1 MTIAQ
6 KRIIHRFVQP
16 ISKYEEGGEYFYQ
29 VIPTDTQVFA
39 QYPEGRREVEL
50 YFVIGD
56 GKHTYVEL
64 REGLGTLDYAKEY
77 PIISTDELKGLLKS
91 STDPEIIYGTDA
103 DGNQYCYPLADVR
116 SISLLLTNIEIDP
129 TRWVL
134 RQFEESDFKY
144 EYVYEYADI
153 NDRMI
158 PYVTFDE
165 REASSGVLSPVC
177 RSENGELILYS
188 RKPIEYTFKIPNII
202 FFYSVSSNEIIE
214 EISEI
219 LKEINGE

>member
-1 MTIAQ
+1 MNLAQ

-29 VIPTDTQVFA
+29 VIPMDTQVFA
-39 QYPEGRREVEL
+39 QYPEGQREVEL

-56 GKHTYVEL
+56 GKHTYVEI
-64 REGLGTLDYAKEY
+64 REGLGALDYAKEY
-77 PIISTDELKGLLKS
+77 PIISVDELTGLLKT
-91 STDPEIIYGTDA
+91 TDKPEIIYGTDA
-103 DGNQYCYPLADVR
+103 DGNQCTYPLTDIR

-129 TRWVL
+129 AGWTL
-134 RQFEESDFKY
+134 RQFEETDFKY

-153 NDRMI
+153 NDKMI

-165 REASSGVLSPVC
+165 KEASAGVLSPVC

-188 RKPIEYTFKIPNII
+188 RKPIEYTFKIPNIV
-202 FFYSVSSNEIIE
+202 FFYSVSNNEILE
-214 EISEI
+214 EILNTLE
-219 LKEINGE
+219 EINGE